1 MTGYK
6 HSGSRAYS
14 QRTAEK
20 MIRDAAI
27 QNTYG
32 NKKIVIKCDNGYL
45 EYSYAALMIRPKGVR
60 QRDHDRFVSKIIKF
74 AAEHGGW
81 QLIDDEQQ
89 YNRDVNNV
97 ES

>member
-1 MTGYK
+1 
-6 HSGSRAYS
+6 
-14 QRTAEK
+14 

-32 NKKIVIKCDNGYL
+32 NKKIVIKYDNGYL
-45 EYSYAALMIRPKGVR
+45 EYSYTDLMIRPKGVR
-60 QRDHDRFVSKIIKF
+60 QRDHDRFVRKLIDF
-74 AAEHGGW
+74 AAKHGGW
-81 QLIDDEQQ
+81 QLVDDEHQ